1 MFARAVPKF
10 DMIMSI
16 LGKEFFKF
24 LGYHS
29 RMNLIWVNWGVEDPL
44 CSIKGV
50 SDDHYMIGVE
60 VGDSLIYAV
69 LDSK

>member
-1 MFARAVPKF
+1 
-10 DMIMSI
+10 MIMSI

-24 LGYHS
+24 LEYYS
-29 RMNLIWVNWGVEDPL
+29 RMNLIWVNWEVKDPS
-44 CSIKGV
+44 CSMKEV

-60 VGDSLIYAV
+60 VGNSLIYAA